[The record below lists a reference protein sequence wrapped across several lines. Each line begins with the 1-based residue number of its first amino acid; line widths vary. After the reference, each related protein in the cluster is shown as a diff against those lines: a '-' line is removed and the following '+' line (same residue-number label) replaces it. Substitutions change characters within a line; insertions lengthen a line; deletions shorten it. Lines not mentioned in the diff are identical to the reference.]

1 MWTSHASNSEVDR
14 PQGATTSEDSI
25 LGAGNLLRPLL
36 YSSDPSAGA
45 RGHPRPEGSPTA
57 GPQVDPTTYCRS
69 FPRPRIPSWAPGAPS
84 TPTGIWQ
91 LGPLPHSQAS
101 LSPGSGHPSGTPQAS
116 RRSGAPKAQA
126 PARHATPSGSPWY
139 PAPPHLHPSP
149 PSPGRESGFRR
160 GPTLQP
166 RGGTGEGAGP
176 GGALLRSSGK
186 WSPRKAPR
194 ALLGSGVQGRAASW
208 EV

>member
-101 LSPGSGHPSGTPQAS
+101 LSPWLRPPLGHPSGLSAVRGTQGP
-116 RRSGAPKAQA
+116 GAGSPRHTLGVPLVPRATSPA
-126 PARHATPSGSPWY
+126 PFPTFPWPGERLPARADSPAT
-139 PAPPHLHPSP
+139 
-149 PSPGRESGFRR
+149 RR
-160 GPTLQP
+160 D
-166 RGGTGEGAGP
+166 RGG
-176 GGALLRSSGK
+176 GGTR
-186 WSPRKAPR
+186 
-194 ALLGSGVQGRAASW
+194 GRPPAVLW
-208 EV
+208 